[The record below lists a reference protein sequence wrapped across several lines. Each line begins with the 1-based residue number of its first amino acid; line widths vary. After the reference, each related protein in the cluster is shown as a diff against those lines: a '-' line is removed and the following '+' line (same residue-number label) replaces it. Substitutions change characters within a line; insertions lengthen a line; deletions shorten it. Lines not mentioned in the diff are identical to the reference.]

1 MTLALVLH
9 VSFVPRPQKRHRY
22 SRGRMYDPSS
32 ADKRHFLTQCLRTQ
46 SPSSHLYSCALACH
60 LEFTFVRPK
69 SHVTSKGALRKS
81 APAQLVA
88 KPDVDNL
95 AKFVL
100 DALNGTYYKDDS
112 QVCQLFVHKRYGAEN
127 SVLVKLTKS

>member
-1 MTLALVLH
+1 M
-9 VSFVPRPQKRHRY
+9 
-22 SRGRMYDPSS
+22 
-32 ADKRHFLTQCLRTQ
+32 
-46 SPSSHLYSCALACH
+46 
-60 LEFTFVRPK
+60 RPK